1 MHIDGLRFQY
11 LARVLIAL
19 ATAIFA
25 SSTYIRT
32 MYSSGS
38 VIVAAEVLS
47 PVGTSVIANLNP
59 VSLIGFQM
67 ITVGK
72 S

>member
-1 MHIDGLRFQY
+1 MNFEFWILDFL
-11 LARVLIAL
+11 L
-19 ATAIFA
+19 FA

-38 VIVAAEVLS
+38 VIVAAEV
-47 PVGTSVIANLNP
+47 PTCGRTSVIANLNA
-59 VSLIGFQM
+59 VSLVGFQM

-72 S
+72 SLALSERK